1 MPQGQLPPVRWERFV
16 HRDDDG
22 PLIVGRAAHEAAG
35 MADVYAEVERA
46 QRGELAD
53 GYLLRG
59 VTEQNGREIWEADI
73 GELITDRGFLS
84 VTGALHPEIVQ
95 ALASLDEA
103 VLLRIQLHVGA
114 KVIYPRDAVPED
126 YPFFHELEIVIPLG
140 TTLEIIGKH
149 THEGLRV
156 VDLVIAY
163 QPELEE

>member
-1 MPQGQLPPVRWERFV
+1 
-16 HRDDDG
+16 
-22 PLIVGRAAHEAAG
+22 
-35 MADVYAEVERA
+35 MADVYGEVERA
-46 QRGELAD
+46 QRGELLD
-53 GYLLRG
+53 GYLFRG

-140 TTLEIIGKH
+140 TTLQIIGKH
-149 THEGLRV
+149 MCEGLRV
-156 VDLVIAY
+156 VDLVIGY
-163 QPELEE
+163 QPEREE

>member
-46 QRGELAD
+46 QRGELLD

-59 VTEQNGREIWEADI
+59 VTEQNGREIWEADV
-73 GELITDRGFLS
+73 GELITDLGFLS
-84 VTGALHPEIVQ
+84 VSGDLHPEIVQ

-103 VLLRIQLHVGA
+103 VLLRIQPHVGA
-114 KVIYPRDAVPED
+114 KVILPSAVLPD
-126 YPFFHELEIVIPLG
+126 YEFAHDLEIVIQRG
-140 TTLEIIGKH
+140 TTMQIIGKH
-149 THEGLRV
+149 MDEGLRV